1 MNKLQK
7 HYCGCFRARYTS
19 VETTTRSG
27 VLQPPVL
34 RKMEWTRDIIFR
46 FIELYR
52 AHPLLWDPR
61 NEHHKMKNKKS
72 DAWTEISNCL
82 NVEKVEVMRKMETLV
97 GQFRQEIKK
106 FPQVSL
112 CSSHK
117 ITYDIFHKTFSQFSY
132 HLFQRC

>member
-1 MNKLQK
+1 M
-7 HYCGCFRARYTS
+7 FRLTLEFSRLDVQNPEQVSKTLLWIFPGKVYTS
-19 VETTTRSG
+19 METTTRSG

-61 NEHHKMKNKKS
+61 NEHHKMKNKNS

-82 NVEKVEVMRKMETLV
+82 NVEKGRSDEKNADLV
-97 GQFRQEIKK
+97 VLQQGGKK
-106 FPQVSL
+106 
-112 CSSHK
+112 SS
-117 ITYDIFHKTFSQFSY
+117 IF
-132 HLFQRC
+132 